1 VKTEWQNPTDE
12 VALHALRCFGI
23 WSFQFPSSF
32 EIHALSLRSFFQ
44 ETCRI
49 YGGDYRCDPNLS
61 MKKLASTLLLI
72 PTLIV
77 VLSGCGTSGPSPEQQ
92 TRDAQQQKDA
102 ERQQA
107 EFRKGLPPVSNPGQG
122 W

>member
-1 VKTEWQNPTDE
+1 MRRAVSEFGRSNF
-12 VALHALRCFGI
+12 LR
-23 WSFQFPSSF
+23 
-32 EIHALSLRSFFQ
+32 HLRFMLCPCDQFFQ

-77 VLSGCGTSGPSPEQQ
+77 ALSGCGTSGPSPEQQ